1 MSWVEQTTVNW
12 DHWDLV
18 GGTTRPLP
26 DDVLTRFQ
34 EDQNAFDIRF
44 LEDVLVRVREHYEIL
59 SQLGHLYTQVGRYR
73 DGLAIDR
80 RLVAL
85 RPRAPVAFY
94 NLACSYSLLKQA
106 TRAITALKTA
116 IELGYDDVDHMLV
129 DPDLENLRQDPRW
142 NDLMGVWKA

>member
-85 RPRAPVAFY
+85 RPRDPVAFY